1 MEQRSSTDVG
11 KPTPPLRVQWHER
24 WQRWVIAGANG
35 YLYPSIF
42 RAMAWEDRD
51 NADGFL
57 RGLQTAQRAP

>member
-1 MEQRSSTDVG
+1 
-11 KPTPPLRVQWHER
+11 VQWHER

-42 RAMAWEDRD
+42 RAMAWEHRD